1 MINNDITPEET
12 VLQENDPQ
20 EETAEI
26 IDEEIFDKDEFEFEK
41 FMAISIRLSS
51 PEDILSW
58 SYGEVKKP
66 ETINYRTFRPERGGL
81 FCEKIFGPTRDWE
94 CFCGKFK
101 SIRYK
106 GVICDRCGVEVTRS
120 DVRRRRM
127 GHIQLVAPVSHIWY
141 VKRIP
146 SQISLVLDISVRDLE
161 RVIYFEVYI
170 VIDPGKTDLKKGKL
184 LTEDDYRQAKE
195 SYGSSFKVSIGAE
208 AIKELLKDLDL
219 PQIINDL
226 REEMKKDSSI
236 QKKKKMIK
244 RLDALEAFVSSGNK
258 PQWMILNV
266 IPVIPPELRPMVQLD
281 GGRFATSD
289 LNDLYRRV
297 INRNSRLSRLI
308 ELRAPDI
315 IVRNEKRMLQES
327 VDALFDNGRRGKVIK
342 GPGNRPLK
350 SLSDILKGKQG
361 RFRQNLLGKRVDY
374 SGRSVIVVGPELKL
388 NQCGLPKKMALE
400 LFKPFIMEKLVNNKV
415 VHNIKSAK
423 KMVEWGSSEVWEIL
437 EKVIQ
442 EHPILLNRAPTLHR
456 AGIEAFEP
464 ILVEGEAIKI
474 HPLVCTAFNADFDGD
489 QMAVHVPLSIETQL
503 ESKLLMLSSCNI
515 LSPANGKPLAVPSQ
529 DMVLGCY
536 YLTKGVKGKGPI
548 RQFIDK
554 NEVILAYDIK
564 DITLHEMIKVK
575 IKNETIETTAGRV
588 IFNNVLPEQSEYIN
602 DTLDK
607 KKLGIIVSECYQK
620 FGLET
625 TVKLLDSLKE
635 LGFSYVT
642 KAATTI
648 SIDDI
653 KIPAAKKRLLEISK
667 KEADQIMKEYQSG
680 IITNEERYNKIVDLW
695 TGVGEKIADAMYK
708 ELEKDMNGFN
718 PIYMMIAS
726 GARGSKQQV
735 RQLAGMR
742 GLMAKP
748 SGEIIELPI
757 TSNFREGLNVLEYFI
772 STHGARKGLAD
783 TALKTAD
790 AGYLTRRL
798 VDVAQDVII
807 SEEDCGTINGIVI
820 SALKE
825 GDEIVESL
833 SDRVL
838 GRVALEDI
846 VDLMSGDIITKA
858 GEEINEKA
866 TEAIEKTEI
875 EKVPIRTVL
884 TCESEK
890 GTCIKCYGRNLSTGK
905 LIKIGEAVGIIAA
918 QSIGE
923 PGTQLTMRTF
933 HIGGTAYRTVEEKGI
948 KLAYGVEIVDLPKYV
963 INISE
968 EKSIVSREG
977 NLIIRK
983 VLKEYPLS
991 SKEDLR
997 VFDGLWVNMGDIL
1010 YTVGKKDIASE
1021 MNGVVRLDG
1030 EGKLYIVAKD
1040 RAISL
1045 KAGATLL
1052 VKKGNF
1058 VSADTV
1064 IAEFDPYNEPILTEY
1079 SGRIVYRD
1087 IILDRTIR
1095 EELDENTGLF
1105 RKVVIKDR
1113 EGELQPSVLVDPE
1126 NGKEPIVYLIPH
1138 GARIVVNEGDKISAG
1153 ETLAK
1158 FPQELSRT
1166 KDITGGLPR
1175 VAELFEARHPKEAA
1189 IVSEIDGVVEFGEV
1203 TKGYRSIAVI
1213 SETGTE
1219 RTYSIP
1225 IGKHLKVH
1233 NGDYMSAGEPFI
1245 EGSVDPHDILRIKGD
1260 KSLQEY
1266 LVNEVQEIYRL
1277 QGVNI
1282 NDKHIEIIIKQ
1293 MLRKIEIN
1301 DSGDTDL
1308 LIGEQIDKIKFRKVN
1323 NEYVKKGLKPAQGKS
1338 ILLGVTKASL
1348 TTESFI
1354 SAASF
1359 QETTKIL
1366 AEAAVKGKVDNLRGL
1381 KENVIIGRLIPAG
1394 TGIVNE
1400 RNIKLI
1406 LNKEEEKEDTNKSVS
1421 INENIENNS

>member
-1 MINNDITPEET
+1 MIDNNRSPEEIT
-12 VLQENDPQ
+12 SQENDVK
-20 EETAEI
+20 EKVVAI
-26 IDEEIFDKDEFEFEK
+26 SDEGIFDRDEFEFEK
-41 FMAISIRLSS
+41 FVATSIGLASS
-51 PEDILSW
+51 EDILSW
-58 SYGEVKKP
+58 SYGEVRKP

-106 GVICDRCGVEVTRS
+106 GVTCDRCGVEVTRS

-127 GHIQLVAPVSHIWY
+127 GHISLVSPVAHIWY

-170 VIDPGKTDLKKGKL
+170 VTDPGKTNLKKGQF

-195 SYGSSFKVSIGAE
+195 LYGSSFRVSTGAE
-208 AIKELLKDLDL
+208 AIREFLKDLDL
-219 PQIINDL
+219 PGIVKDL
-226 REEMKKDSSI
+226 REETKKDISL
-236 QKKKKMIK
+236 QRKKKIIK
-244 RLDALEAFVSSGNK
+244 RLDAVEAFISSGNK
-258 PQWMILNV
+258 PQWMILDV

-308 ELRAPDI
+308 ELHAPDI
-315 IVRNEKRMLQES
+315 IIRNEKRMLQES
-327 VDALFDNGRRGKVIK
+327 VDALFDNGRRGKVVK

-374 SGRSVIVVGPELKL
+374 SGRSVIVVGPELKFH
-388 NQCGLPKKMALE
+388 QCGLPKKMALE
-400 LFKPFIMEKLVNNKV
+400 LFKPFIMEKLVNNKI

-423 KMVEWGSSEVWEIL
+423 RMVEWGSPEVWEIL

-456 AGIEAFEP
+456 AGIQAFEP

-489 QMAVHVPLSIETQL
+489 QMAVHVPLSIEAQL
-503 ESKLLMLSSCNI
+503 EAKLLMLSSFNI
-515 LSPANGKPLAVPSQ
+515 LSPANGKPLATPSQ

-536 YLTKGVKGKGPI
+536 YLTKGVKREGHIK
-548 RQFIDK
+548 QFIDK
-554 NEVILAYDIK
+554 NEVMLAHDAK
-564 DITLHEMIKVK
+564 DISLHEIIKVK
-575 IKNETIETTAGRV
+575 IKEETIETTAGKV
-588 IFNNVLPEQSEYIN
+588 IFNSILPEQMEYVN

-607 KKLGIIVSECYQK
+607 KKLGVIISECYQK
-620 FGLET
+620 FGLEVT
-625 TVKLLDSLKE
+625 AKFLDSLKKI
-635 LGFSYVT
+635 GFSYVT
-642 KAATTI
+642 KAAI
-648 SIDDI
+648 SISINDI
-653 KIPAAKKRLLEISK
+653 KIPDTKERLLEISK
-667 KEADQIMKEYQSG
+667 KEADQITEEYQNG
-680 IITNEERYNKIVDLW
+680 IITNEERYNKTVDLW
-695 TGVGEKIADAMYK
+695 TRVGEEIANAMYK
-708 ELEKDMNGFN
+708 ELEKDMDGFN

-798 VDVAQDVII
+798 VDVSQDVII
-807 SEEDCGTINGIVI
+807 SEKDCGTINGIVI
-820 SALKE
+820 SAIKE
-825 GDEIVESL
+825 GDEVVESL
-833 SDRVL
+833 QDRVL

-846 VDLMSGDIITKA
+846 VDPMSGDIITKA
-858 GEEINEKA
+858 GEEINEEA
-866 TEAIEKTEI
+866 TEAIEKAEI
-875 EKVPIRTVL
+875 EKVSIRTVL
-884 TCESEK
+884 TCESER
-890 GTCIKCYGRNLSTGK
+890 GACIKCYGRNLSTGR
-905 LIKIGEAVGIIAA
+905 LIEIGEAVGIIAA

-948 KLAYGVEIVDLPKYV
+948 KLAYKVEIVELPKYIIRV
-963 INISE
+963 SE
-968 EKSIVSREG
+968 EKFIVSREG

-983 VLKEYPLS
+983 VLKEYSLPS
-991 SKEDLR
+991 NVDLR
-997 VFDGLWVNMGDIL
+997 VFDGLWVNTGDTI
-1010 YTVGKKDIASE
+1010 YAIDGKDIVSE
-1021 MNGVVRLDG
+1021 INGMVRIDQ

-1040 RAISL
+1040 RSVSL

-1058 VSADTV
+1058 VPTNTV
-1064 IAEFDPYNEPILTEY
+1064 IAEFDPYNEPILTER
-1079 SGRIVYRD
+1079 SGKIVYQD
-1087 IILDRTIR
+1087 IILERTIR

-1113 EGELQPSVLVDPE
+1113 EGELQPSILIDPE
-1126 NGKEPIVYLIPH
+1126 DGKEPTVYLIPH
-1138 GARIVVNEGDKISAG
+1138 GARIVVNEGDKVSAG
-1153 ETLAK
+1153 DTLAK

-1189 IVSEIDGVVEFGEV
+1189 IVSEIDGVVEFREV
-1203 TKGYRSIAVI
+1203 TRGSRNIAVV

-1219 RTYSIP
+1219 KTYAIP
-1225 IGKHLKVH
+1225 IGKHLKIH
-1233 NGDYMSAGEPFI
+1233 NGDYISAGEAFI

-1266 LVNEVQEIYRL
+1266 LVNEIQEIYRL

-1282 NDKHIEIIIKQ
+1282 NDKHIEIIIRQ
-1293 MLRKIEIN
+1293 MLRKVEIS
-1301 DSGDTDL
+1301 DSGDTSL
-1308 LIGEQIDKIKFRKVN
+1308 LIGEQIDKINFRKTN
-1323 NEYVKKGLKPAQGKS
+1323 NECIKKGLKPAQGKS

-1366 AEAAVKGKVDNLRGL
+1366 SEAAVKGKVDNLRGL

-1394 TGIVNE
+1394 TGIIKE
-1400 RNIKLI
+1400 KDIKLT
-1406 LNKEEEKEDTNKSVS
+1406 LMKDEMEKGEE
-1421 INENIENNS
+1421 ENIENNSVIPI